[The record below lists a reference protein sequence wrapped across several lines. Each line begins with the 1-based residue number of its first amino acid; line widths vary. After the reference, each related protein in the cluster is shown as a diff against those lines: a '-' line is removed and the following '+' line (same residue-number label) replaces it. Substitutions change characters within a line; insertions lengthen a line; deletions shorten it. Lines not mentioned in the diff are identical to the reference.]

1 MITFTLLLAIASV
14 ANGATQGVKITQ
26 TWNGGFHGTFTIVPD
41 HTVNG
46 WRAHFKCDRGLDKFE
61 TWNANIV
68 SKLNGNTDFVLTN
81 NAGNAHIQGG
91 QSVDFAFNGF
101 VAGNPPTCTISLEGQ
116 TPSGGNGGTVSH
128 TTQSPNNPAVSS
140 GPLNPVT
147 PAPSHQGGAHG
158 AHMKHDY
165 GEALK
170 LSMLFYYAQRSGR
183 ISGTFNPVPWR
194 GDSAVNDGDS
204 GHDLSGGW
212 YDAGDHVKFNLP
224 LSQSVHALVYGF
236 ERFMDGYDALGKK
249 DEMFDMLKWP
259 LDYFMKCWIPDQ
271 QIYYFQ
277 VGDGHQDH
285 AYWGPPENMHMWRPA
300 LKLDAGHGGSDV
312 AGGTVAALASAAVIW
327 KQKDAGYST
336 RLLSAAKSLYE
347 FANTHRGVYTQ
358 TVPASKDFYGS
369 DNYRD
374 EMCTA
379 AAELYRATKDAKYLN
394 DAKGFYQADVPWSY
408 NWGDKTVMCQL
419 LLFEITKEAKY
430 RQNVEA
436 FVTSWLPGNGVPYT
450 PCGLVFRNEW
460 GANRYAGNGAFI
472 AVAAAVAGI
481 GGDSYLK
488 WAMTQM
494 NYMLGDNNYHMSYEI
509 GFGNNYPRHP
519 HHRGASFG
527 HELKGGLVGGPGQHD
542 DYVDKQDDYVKNEVA
557 CDYNAGFHSAA
568 AGLYHFYVNNRL
580 PPSPPSKC

>member
-1 MITFTLLLAIASV
+1 MIIFTYLLAILSV

-46 WRAHFKCDRGLDKFE
+46 WKAHFKCDRGLDKFE

-81 NAGNAHIQGG
+81 VAGNAHIQGG

-101 VAGNPPTCTISLEGQ
+101 VSGNPPTCTITLEGQ
-116 TPSGGNGGTVSH
+116 TPSGGNGGTGSH
-128 TTQSPNNPAVSS
+128 TTQSPKNSAMVSVAM
-140 GPLNPVT
+140 NPVT
-147 PAPSHQGGAHG
+147 NAPSHQGGAHG
-158 AHMKHDY
+158 SHMKYDY
-165 GEALK
+165 AEALK

-194 GDSAVNDGDS
+194 GDSAVNDGDA

-212 YDAGDHVKFNLP
+212 YDAVVSFNPVVVIAVRSIDLVVVIAMGDIDTVVIIAVVGIDP
-224 LSQSVHALVYGF
+224 VVVMAVRSIDPVVV
-236 ERFMDGYDALGKK
+236 RV
-249 DEMFDMLKWP
+249 
-259 LDYFMKCWIPDQ
+259 
-271 QIYYFQ
+271 
-277 VGDGHQDH
+277 VGDGHKDH

-300 LKLDAGHGGSDV
+300 LKVDAGHAGSDV

-327 KQKDAGYST
+327 KQKDAAYSA
-336 RLLSAAKSLYE
+336 RLLSVAKSLYE
-347 FANTHRGVYTQ
+347 FANAHRGVYTQ
-358 TVPASKDFYGS
+358 TVSASKDFYGS

-394 DAKGFYQADVPWSY
+394 DAKGFYQADLPWSY

-436 FVTSWLPGNGVPYT
+436 FVTSWMPGHGVPYT
-450 PCGLVFRNEW
+450 PCGLMFRNEW

-472 AVAAAVAGI
+472 AVAAAAAGI

-509 GFGNNYPRHP
+509 GFGSKYPQHP

-527 HELKGGLVGGPGQHD
+527 HVLKGGLVGGPGQHD

-557 CDYNAGFHSAA
+557 CDYNAGFHSAL

-580 PPSPPSKC
+580 PPAPPSKC